1 MKVIKLI
8 RDKISWKT
16 TGSSIVLVFNSF
28 VWYIF
33 AYIIFADIINLKTPQ
48 FEIELYSIYYISVAI
63 AAVVGAKIFPRFR
76 VKSLLI
82 WILFGAISTS
92 LLFFITGESFLISG
106 LIASIFGLSVGIGL
120 PSCLSFFADI
130 TKIENRSFVGGIIWS
145 LVGVFVLGF
154 AFLFTILTQEE
165 MLILLI
171 IWRILGVF
179 IFQILNRNY
188 KKPEVQETPSYFELL
203 KDKKI
208 LMYLFP
214 WIMFSIINFAEA
226 PMIEVAIVATGVNYE
241 ILQLLTWFFVGV
253 FAIIGGYIAD
263 IVGRKRVIIAGFV
276 MLGIEY
282 ATMSTFYNH
291 VFASYLFMVLD
302 GVSWGLL
309 FSVFF
314 MSLWGDLGQYQ
325 IKEKYYVLGGLPY
338 LLANFLYVLIKP
350 IASSNPDNVSTAFT
364 IASFF
369 LFLAILPLIYTTETL
384 PEKKIKEREL
394 NNYLQNAQKV
404 KEKYA

>member
-1 MKVIKLI
+1 MKSIDLIK
-8 RDKISWKT
+8 DKISWKT
-16 TGSSIVLVFNSF
+16 TGSSIFLVFNSF

-33 AYIIFADIINLKTPQ
+33 TYIIFGEIINLRTPQ
-48 FEIELYSIYYISVAI
+48 FEIGLYSIYYISVAT
-63 AAVVGAKIFPRFR
+63 AAISGAKIFPRFR
-76 VKSLLI
+76 VKSLMV

-92 LLFFITGESFLISG
+92 LLFFITAESFLISG
-106 LIASIFGLSVGIGL
+106 LIASVFGISVGVGL
-120 PSCLSFFADI
+120 PSCLSFFAGI

-154 AFLFTILTQEE
+154 AFLFTILQHE

-171 IWRILGVF
+171 VWRILGVF
-179 IFQILNRNY
+179 IFKILNQNY
-188 KKPEVQETPSYFELL
+188 KKEEVQETPSYFELL
-203 KDKKI
+203 KDKRI
-208 LMYLFP
+208 LLYLFP

-226 PMIEVAIVATGVNYE
+226 PMIEVAIGEGYVV
-241 ILQLLTWFFVGV
+241 LQLITWFIVGI

-263 IVGRKRVIIAGFV
+263 IVGRRRVIIAGFV

-282 ATMSTFYNH
+282 ATMSIFYEQ
-291 VFASYLFMVLD
+291 VFAGYLFMVLD

-314 MSLWGDLGQYQ
+314 MSLWGDLGQNH

-338 LLANFLYVLIKP
+338 LLSNFLYVLIKP
-350 IASSNPDNVSTAFT
+350 IASTNDMSTAFT

-394 NNYLQNAQKV
+394 KNYLDNAQKIRD
-404 KEKYA
+404 KYS